1 MARRKCAPTLS
12 HRAKAAAKTMVT
24 AAAKYA
30 LNLLLFIL
38 FKSIF
43 F

>member
-1 MARRKCAPTLS
+1 M
-12 HRAKAAAKTMVT
+12 AKAAAKTMVNT
-24 AAAKYA
+24 AAKYA

-38 FKSIF
+38 FKSVF